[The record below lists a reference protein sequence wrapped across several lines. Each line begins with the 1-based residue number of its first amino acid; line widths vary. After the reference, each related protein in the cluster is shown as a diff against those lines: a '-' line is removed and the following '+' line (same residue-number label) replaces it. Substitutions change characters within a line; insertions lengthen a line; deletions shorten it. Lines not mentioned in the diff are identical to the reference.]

1 MPRIASDKPMT
12 IALTGA
18 TGFVGGHVLR
28 RLLELGHTVRA
39 LARQP
44 DRLRAVESV
53 GRLQII
59 GGDVRDKAALERLLE
74 GTDALVHVAGLV
86 KARRRKEFFAVNA
99 EATERLMLE
108 AARRG
113 ITRVVH
119 VSSLAAREPALSSYA
134 RSKRAGEEAALAAL
148 GRQVVV
154 VRPPAVYGPGD
165 EATLGLIDQLS
176 RRRGLVPGH
185 KRMRFSLV
193 HVHDLADALA
203 RLASSDVAGG
213 EVLEIDDGRE
223 GGYSW
228 DDLAAEA
235 ARALNRPV
243 RLHCLPHPVVALAGA
258 AAEGLAR
265 LTGQAF
271 MLNREKVNELY
282 HPDWVARS
290 PKVQE
295 RLDWTPALQFAEG
308 FLDTLRYWC
317 ARGRLPA
324 RRLPGAAKTEK
335 KA

>member
-1 MPRIASDKPMT
+1 MPQAASDKPKN

-28 RLLELGHTVRA
+28 RLLECGHTVRA

-44 DRLRAVESV
+44 DRLRALETAE
-53 GRLQII
+53 RLKVI
-59 GGDVRDKAALERLLE
+59 GGDVRDVTALGRLLE
-74 GTDALVHVAGLV
+74 GADALVHVAGLV
-86 KARRRKEFFAVNA
+86 KARQRREFFEINA

-113 ITRVVH
+113 VPRVVH

-134 RSKRAGEEAALAAL
+134 RSKRAGEEAALTAL
-148 GRQVVV
+148 GKQVVV

-165 EATLGLIDQLS
+165 EATFGLIDQLS
-176 RRRGLVPGH
+176 RRHGLVPGR
-185 KRMRFSLV
+185 KDMRFSLL
-193 HVHDLADALA
+193 HVHDLAEALA
-203 RLASSDVAGG
+203 RLAVSDVAGG
-213 EVLEIDDGRE
+213 AVLEIDDGQD

-228 DDLAAEA
+228 EVLAAEA
-235 ARALNRPV
+235 ARVLNRPV
-243 RLHCLPHPVVALAGA
+243 RVHCLPRPVVALAGA
-258 AAEGLAR
+258 VADGLAR
-265 LTGQAF
+265 LTGRAF

-317 ARGRLPA
+317 ARGRLSR
-324 RRLPGAAKTEK
+324 RRLPMTENTERN
-335 KA
+335 A

>member
-1 MPRIASDKPMT
+1 MPQQART

-28 RLLELGHTVRA
+28 RLLAQGHVVRA

-44 DRLRAVESV
+44 ERLRAAHATE
-53 GRLQII
+53 RLEIVA
-59 GGDVRDKAALERLLE
+59 GDLRDAAALDSLLAGAE
-74 GTDALVHVAGLV
+74 ALVHVAGLV
-86 KARRRKEFFAVNA
+86 KASRREMFFAVNA

-113 ITRVVH
+113 MPRVVH

-134 RSKRAGEEAALAAL
+134 GSKHAGEEAALMAL

-165 EATLGLIDQLS
+165 EATFGLIDQLS
-176 RRRGLVPGH
+176 RRHGLVPGR
-185 KRMRFSLV
+185 KDMRFSLL
-193 HVHDLADALA
+193 HVHDLAEALA
-203 RLASSDVAGG
+203 RLAASDVAGG
-213 EVLEIDDGRE
+213 EVLEIDDGQD

-228 DDLAAEA
+228 EVLAAEA
-235 ARALNRPV
+235 ARVLNRPV
-243 RLHCLPHPVVALAGA
+243 RVHCLPRPVVALAGM

-265 LTGQAF
+265 LTGRAF

-317 ARGRLPA
+317 AQGRLPR
-324 RRLPGAAKTEK
+324 RRLPGAANTERD
-335 KA
+335 A